1 MLSLTF
7 PLPPKALLHEKCCL
21 PGYDTQL
28 LEADSST
35 TEMSWSK
42 LAHVNRNVHTI
53 DTDGD
58 ALENTTGQQ
67 QLLPTAWVSFH
78 EDFSYGNSYIDT
90 WSASLHTCAK
100 PEPDRSKHDA
110 SLATDAFR
118 ERTSKQSTNKSAKQI
133 YTCDEASPHR
143 IWIMEVCSPVFH
155 NQDATHD
162 TLVVTEQEAT
172 DGYVA
177 YLANHIV
184 DLLSILTYRRMW

>member
-1 MLSLTF
+1 MNEKRKGMLSLTF

-67 QLLPTAWVSFH
+67 QLLPTA
-78 EDFSYGNSYIDT
+78 
-90 WSASLHTCAK
+90 
-100 PEPDRSKHDA
+100 
-110 SLATDAFR
+110 
-118 ERTSKQSTNKSAKQI
+118 
-133 YTCDEASPHR
+133 
-143 IWIMEVCSPVFH
+143 
-155 NQDATHD
+155 
-162 TLVVTEQEAT
+162 
-172 DGYVA
+172 
-177 YLANHIV
+177 
-184 DLLSILTYRRMW
+184 